1 MCINGGEKQDG
12 KKSCGQAGYVI
23 YNSSPESMLK
33 FKQVESYEDF
43 ERIDNYEYRWVS
55 FCLFRVKWSRQNK
68 LRLQFWHF
76 ELGRTT
82 TEMEIK
88 NQSLLP
94 LL

>member
-43 ERIDNYEYRWVS
+43 ERIDNYEYR
-55 FCLFRVKWSRQNK
+55 
-68 LRLQFWHF
+68 
-76 ELGRTT
+76 
-82 TEMEIK
+82 
-88 NQSLLP
+88 
-94 LL
+94 